1 MASVPSTSPL
11 SPPTL
16 GESGSDASNV
26 LRHDTRARFWLALVV
41 IIQFVMLV
49 AYVSYRGT
57 QLADSQLILGA
68 EISFVT
74 IVLNYFFGSSAGSV
88 TKSASSMDASHH
100 G

>member
-1 MASVPSTSPL
+1 MATAPTGMLKPPSV
-11 SPPTL
+11 
-16 GESGSDASNV
+16 GNGSNAAAV
-26 LRHDTRARFWLALVV
+26 LKHDTAARFWLALIV
-41 IIQFVMLV
+41 ILQFVVLI
-49 AYVSYRGT
+49 AYLSYKEQ

-88 TKSASSMDASHH
+88 TKSASSMDEMAKH

>member
-1 MASVPSTSPL
+1 MATTPTQML
-11 SPPTL
+11 KPPTME
-16 GESGSDASNV
+16 GGSASAV
-26 LRHDTRARFWLALVV
+26 LKHDTAARFWLALIV
-41 IIQFVMLV
+41 IMQFVVLI
-49 AYVSYRGT
+49 AYLSYRGQ

-88 TKSASSMDASHH
+88 TKSASSMDEAAKH